1 MVTEKDNC
9 NQMSHALCEVPP
21 EAKPSGDAAPME
33 FFLLESRDGFPEGR
47 AAAATLRLVGRGLV
61 EAKAHVTVLL
71 PKPGGPL
78 AGILNPP
85 HTGLYKGMRFEF
97 TSGTATRSP
106 HFLTRRR
113 DALRGFVVL
122 WLRLIQKRMA
132 CGRKGICVYLYGE
145 APVLCLPVLL
155 LSKLLRFPVI
165 VELCEW
171 KPAFKSANR
180 LSNWYHILRVRLAD
194 GVLAISEDL
203 ERKATAILPAPRK
216 QNVLLHPILVDV
228 NEAAVE
234 KLQLEIIKG
243 TYVLWC
249 GDFGGYFDSVTWL
262 IRCCAVAFRRVE
274 GLKLVL
280 VGPLSDSLR
289 LRLLGEIGA
298 AGLPENQV
306 IPTGYV
312 SRQEL
317 WTLYSGAVA
326 LLAPLDSSERSQAR
340 FPWKIAEYLA
350 AGRPVITNGVGEI
363 PRYFT
368 DGENALVARPD
379 DEEAFVSKIE
389 LVAKNRA
396 LADRIGAAGR
406 ELALRRFH
414 YAAFGETLLRFVAGL
429 SASGYSDLPKEVN
442 LKCR

>member
-1 MVTEKDNC
+1 
-9 NQMSHALCEVPP
+9 
-21 EAKPSGDAAPME
+21 
-33 FFLLESRDGFPEGR
+33 
-47 AAAATLRLVGRGLV
+47 
-61 EAKAHVTVLL
+61 
-71 PKPGGPL
+71 
-78 AGILNPP
+78 
-85 HTGLYKGMRFEF
+85 
-97 TSGTATRSP
+97 
-106 HFLTRRR
+106 
-113 DALRGFVVL
+113 
-122 WLRLIQKRMA
+122 
-132 CGRKGICVYLYGE
+132 
-145 APVLCLPVLL
+145 
-155 LSKLLRFPVI
+155 
-165 VELCEW
+165 
-171 KPAFKSANR
+171 
-180 LSNWYHILRVRLAD
+180 
-194 GVLAISEDL
+194 VLAISKDL
-203 ERKATAILPAPRK
+203 ERKATAILPVARK
-216 QNVLLHPILVDV
+216 RNVLLHSILVDV

-234 KLQLEIIKG
+234 NLQLEIVKG
-243 TYVLWC
+243 PYLLWC
-249 GDFGGYFDSVTWL
+249 GDVRGYFDSVTWL

-280 VGPLSDSLR
+280 VGPLDDSLR

-326 LLAPLDSSERSQAR
+326 LLAPLDSSGQSQAR

-379 DEEAFVSKIE
+379 DAEAFVSKIE

-406 ELALRRFH
+406 ELALRHFH
-414 YAAFGETLLRFVAGL
+414 YVAFGETLVRFVAGL
-429 SASGYSDLPKEVN
+429 SASGYSDLPKEVH